1 LLKYVLKRLLSAV
14 FTLAIILTIVFFLL
28 RQMPIEGYFD
38 NFDKMSEAAIQSKLR
53 QMGLNDPFFVQLKR
67 FFTDLL
73 HGDLGASAKYRVGES
88 VAVIIR
94 QKAPISIEFGLVS
107 MLIALVL
114 GVPLGAAMA
123 RSKVWDRFG
132 TVFIVLINAVP
143 SAIYYIFIQMYG
155 TQLLG
160 TKMLFDK
167 TLPVTWILPLFS
179 MALGNIA
186 YYAMWL
192 RRYMVD
198 EMTHDY
204 VKLARAKGVPT
215 RRIMMKHVFRNAVV
229 PMIQYLPTSLLYTV
243 CGVSVN
249 LLVTLPT
256 GYALSRKDFALK
268 KFVTFFYMLT
278 MFIGGGMMP
287 TYLIVKQTG
296 LLNSMWALI
305 IPGAMGVYNMIVAK
319 TFFST
324 NIPLELM
331 EAAKLDGC
339 GNTRFFF
346 HIVLPLSGAI
356 TAILVLYYGQGHW
369 NSYFSALLYINDREK
384 WPLQLEL
391 RNILLLN
398 TNTMTKEFITEE
410 MRKEQARREALA
422 NMMKYS
428 LIIISSIPML
438 IVYPFVQ
445 KHFVKGVMIGSVKG

>member
-1 LLKYVLKRLLSAV
+1 MERRIGRCRSDIIYDTILFILLTLVFLVVAYPLYFVIISSVSDPIAV
-14 FTLAIILTIVFFLL
+14 SNGEVTFYPIGFTLDGYREVFKTNTVVRGFL
-28 RQMPIEGYFD
+28 
-38 NFDKMSEAAIQSKLR
+38 N
-53 QMGLNDPFFVQLKR
+53 
-67 FFTDLL
+67 
-73 HGDLGASAKYRVGES
+73 
-88 VAVIIR
+88 
-94 QKAPISIEFGLVS
+94 
-107 MLIALVL
+107 
-114 GVPLGAAMA
+114 
-123 RSKVWDRFG
+123 
-132 TVFIVLINAVP
+132 
-143 SAIYYIFIQMYG
+143 
-155 TQLLG
+155 
-160 TKMLFDK
+160 
-167 TLPVTWILPLFS
+167 
-179 MALGNIA
+179 
-186 YYAMWL
+186 
-192 RRYMVD
+192 
-198 EMTHDY
+198 
-204 VKLARAKGVPT
+204 
-215 RRIMMKHVFRNAVV
+215 
-229 PMIQYLPTSLLYTV
+229 SLLYTV

-398 TNTMTKEFITEE
+398 SNTMTKEFITEE

-445 KHFVKGVMIGSVKG
+445 KHFVRGVMIGALKG